1 MRSSSERIFLIKMD
15 QTKSKAR
22 QIKTE
27 TINTLGEKISKAKV
41 LAFADYHGLGANQ
54 INSLR
59 QKVKE
64 ANGELIIA
72 KNTLLARALILT
84 NYQLPATNYQL
95 TGPTVAILAY
105 QDEIAPVKAIAEFI
119 KTLGLPKFKFAF
131 FGKDFLDA
139 VALEALSKIPDRNIL
154 QAKVVGAIAS
164 PLYGLVYVLQA
175 NLRNLISVLDQKA
188 KSGSS

>member
-1 MRSSSERIFLIKMD
+1 MD
-15 QTKSKAR
+15 QTKPKSR
-22 QIKTE
+22 QIKAE
-27 TINTLGEKISKAKV
+27 TIKTLGEKISKAKV
-41 LAFADYHGLGANQ
+41 LAFANYHGLGANQ
-54 INSLR
+54 IGSLR

-64 ANGELIIA
+64 AGGELIIA

-84 NYQLPATNYQL
+84 NYQLPVTNTNYQL
-95 TGPTVAILAY
+95 TGPTAAILAY
-105 QDEIAPVKAIAEFI
+105 QDEIAPVKAVAEFI

-139 VALEALSKIPDRNIL
+139 VALEALSKIPGRNVL

-175 NLRNLISVLDQKA
+175 DIRSLVSILDQKA
-188 KSGSS
+188 KLEPSH

>member
-1 MRSSSERIFLIKMD
+1 MD

-119 KTLGLPKFKFAF
+119 KTLGLPKFKLLFSARIF
-131 FGKDFLDA
+131 WMRLLLRLYPK
-139 VALEALSKIPDRNIL
+139 SPT
-154 QAKVVGAIAS
+154 AIFYKPKS
-164 PLYGLVYVLQA
+164 
-175 NLRNLISVLDQKA
+175 SVLSPHRFMALFMFYKPI
-188 KSGSS
+188 SEI

>member
-1 MRSSSERIFLIKMD
+1 MD

-139 VALEALSKIPDRNIL
+139 VALEALPKIPDRNIL